1 MRSLTL
7 EGKITIFKTLAI
19 SKIIHL
25 ASVTVLP
32 NSTITELNK
41 IHKDFSWIHQRP
53 KIKEKTVINNFDKG
67 GLKNVDISSKIT
79 SLQCS
84 WVKRLFDRNF
94 HDWRIIPHFLFQKNF
109 GKNFE
114 FHGSLDIPQFK
125 KMPEFYREILL
136 NWSKFLSYDPSVP
149 STILPQYL
157 WLNKHIKIGN
167 NSAYFSHFS
176 NHGINFIGN
185 LVDINGRYKSWDT
198 IKYEYN
204 LTDKEKFR

>member
-1 MRSLTL
+1 MRNVTL

-41 IHKDFSWIHQRP
+41 IHKDFIWIHQRP
-53 KIKEKTVINNFDKG
+53 KIKEKTLINNFDKG
-67 GLKNVDISSKIT
+67 GLKDVDISSKIT

-94 HDWRIIPHFLFQKNF
+94 HDWKIIPLFLFEKHF
-109 GKNFE
+109 GKNFK
-114 FHGSLDIPQFK
+114 FHGSLDIPQYLIR

-136 NWSKFLSYDPSVP
+136 NWSKFLSYDPYVP
-149 STILPQYL
+149 STILSQYL
-157 WLNKHIKIGN
+157 WFNKHIKIGN

-185 LVDINGRYKSWDT
+185 LVDING
-198 IKYEYN
+198 KYN
-204 LTDKEKFR
+204 HGIL